1 VTHLKGGHVMA
12 IRAKI
17 DGETK
22 EIRNEDGRPLTFI
35 IEDALGEVHELF
47 LTVGRMGTYG
57 QFTLPPFQISK
68 EGDFGDRAE
77 AQQQQ
82 KTRVQVA
89 PSKAKS
95 VV

>member
-1 VTHLKGGHVMA
+1 MTHLKGGHVMA

-17 DGETK
+17 DGEVK
-22 EIRNEDGRPLTFI
+22 ELRNDDGKPLTFI
-35 IEDALGEVHELF
+35 IEDQNGETHELF

-57 QFTLPPFQISK
+57 QFTLPPFAVTG
-68 EGDFGDRAE
+68 EGDYGEQRE
-77 AQQQQ
+77 QQQ

-89 PSKAKS
+89 PSKHKS